1 LHLKVARKYRAFHD
15 ATPQVHQI
23 NYSLGFNS
31 QSGWSGSWSE
41 SASSSPGSSALVRVC
56 PCFALMATVF
66 RCCWR
71 RAARLVSS
79 APDSWT
85 RIILQVQIALLVL
98 LRPTCQ
104 LGLRILGGLEA
115 GEGFIVGSHKEQT
128 VFQVKHVLLDIPN
141 QMEAFL
147 SIVEAPLF
155 AGAEK
160 SICVGEDISRLVHL
174 LVYHSCHRCWR
185 RIATGKGDAKF
196 VCATYFSRKRQRR
209 SRNRKPW
216 KGDTRWRNR

>member
-1 LHLKVARKYRAFHD
+1 LHLQAARKYRAFHD
-15 ATPQVHQI
+15 ATPQVHPI
-23 NYSLGFNS
+23 YYSLGFNS
-31 QSGWSGSWSE
+31 RCGWSGSWSE

-66 RCCWR
+66 RCCWHR
-71 RAARLVSS
+71 GARLVSS

-128 VFQVKHVLLDIPN
+128 VFQVKHVLPDIPN
-141 QMEAFL
+141 QIEAFL
-147 SIVEAPLF
+147 SVVEAPLF

-160 SICVGEDISRLVHL
+160 SICVGEDMFAWSTSLHTTAAIGAGVGLQQVKAMPN
-174 LVYHSCHRCWR
+174 SCTL
-185 RIATGKGDAKF
+185 RIFRENAREHHAITP
-196 VCATYFSRKRQRR
+196 
-209 SRNRKPW
+209 PW
-216 KGDTRWRNR
+216 KGDTR